1 MVFGV
6 AKERVGLR
14 GRGNGGWG
22 RGGEGEEGEGGE
34 GDGDGEGEEGDGD
47 GDGDGEG
54 EEGGYTMDM
63 MLKDLNVELAVV
75 GFDKVGQRWVG

>member
-14 GRGNGGWG
+14 GRGEG
-22 RGGEGEEGEGGE
+22 RRGGE
-34 GDGDGEGEEGDGD
+34 GDGGEEGEREGEEGDGD
-47 GDGDGEG
+47 GDGEEG
-54 EEGGYTMDM
+54 EGGYTMDM